1 MVIALENCPFMD
13 SKVNNEMSKVTG
25 GRPAGIYTQKKLAEI
40 LGISE
45 KTFSERIK
53 SKRFGTEEIE
63 KLIPVLEI
71 NEPMS
76 IFFDGLVTLKV
87 TRKEEN

>member
-1 MVIALENCPFMD
+1 MLNVPEFRAAMAR
-13 SKVNNEMSKVTG
+13 KG
-25 GRPAGIYTQKKLAEI
+25 YTQKKLASV

-45 KTFSERIK
+45 KTFYERIK

-71 NEPMS
+71 NNPMD
-76 IFFDGLVTLKV
+76 IFFDGLVTSKV
-87 TRKEEN
+87 TIKESEETNNE